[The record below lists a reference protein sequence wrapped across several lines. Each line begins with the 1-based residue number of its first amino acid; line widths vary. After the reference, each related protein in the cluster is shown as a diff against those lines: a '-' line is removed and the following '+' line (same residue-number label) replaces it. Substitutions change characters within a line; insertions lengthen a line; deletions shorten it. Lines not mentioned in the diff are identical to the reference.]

1 MAVPDLLRQTR
12 ETRGLTLEQLAAET
26 RIPLDRLASFER
38 EGLAPD
44 AGFYHR
50 AWIRAYAHALGLD
63 ERVFLKELNQDLAA
77 GAPAMRPEAAPQ
89 PSGRVRGWPS
99 LAALCSVF
107 AGVVIASALLIN
119 HEPHR
124 APAQAKPENDAVVA
138 AVRDERTAAPAVPAS
153 LATGGIV
160 ESDVPPSTPAVAPA
174 RTVTQLVITSKP
186 AGARV
191 TVDGIGWGP
200 TPVTI
205 RHLPEG
211 VKRIRVT
218 YDRYAGA
225 ERLVEVQPDRVNR
238 VSVQL
243 RSLPPQG
250 VE

>member
-1 MAVPDLLRQTR
+1 MAVAELLRHTR
-12 ETRGLTLEQLAAET
+12 ECRRLTLEQVAAET

-63 ERVFLKELNQDLAA
+63 EPAFLRELNQDLAA
-77 GAPAMRPEAAPQ
+77 AAPT
-89 PSGRVRGWPS
+89 PRAKAPPKRSRPARRWPS
-99 LAALCSVF
+99 LAALCVV
-107 AGVVIASALLIN
+107 ATAVIAGALRNGL
-119 HEPHR
+119 EPR
-124 APAQAKPENDAVVA
+124 PEPAQARPVSDAVVA
-138 AVRDERTAAPAVPAS
+138 AIHDERTAPPPVTAS

-160 ESDVPPSTPAVAPA
+160 ESDVSPQTPAVVSTP
-174 RTVTQLVITSKP
+174 TVTQLVITSNP
-186 AGARV
+186 DGARV

-218 YDRYAGA
+218 HDGYAGA
-225 ERLVEVQPDRVNR
+225 ERQVEVQPDRVNR
-238 VSVQL
+238 VSVKL
-243 RSLPPQG
+243 RSLPHAG
-250 VE
+250 E

>member
-63 ERVFLKELNQDLAA
+63 EPGFLKELNQDLAA
-77 GAPAMRPEAAPQ
+77 AAPAVRPEAPPQ
-89 PSGRVRGWPS
+89 RRGQVRGWPS
-99 LAALCSVF
+99 LGALCSAA
-107 AGVVIASALLIN
+107 AGVVIASALLVN
-119 HEPHR
+119 HEQLP
-124 APAQAKPENDAVVA
+124 APAQATPENDAVVA
-138 AVRDERTAAPAVPAS
+138 AVHDERTAAPPVPAS

-160 ESDVPPSTPAVAPA
+160 ESDAPPPMPAVAPTP
-174 RTVTQLVITSKP
+174 TVTQLVITSTP
-186 AGARV
+186 EGARV
-191 TVDGIGWGP
+191 TIDGIGWGS

-211 VKRIRVT
+211 VKRVRVT
-218 YDRYAGA
+218 YDGYAGA
-225 ERLVEVQPDRVNR
+225 ERLVEVRPERVNR

-243 RSLPPQG
+243 RSLPHAG
-250 VE
+250 E

>member
-1 MAVPDLLRQTR
+1 MAVPDLLRSAR

-38 EGLAPD
+38 EGLAPE
-44 AGFYHR
+44 AGFYQR

-63 ERVFLKELNQDLAA
+63 EPGFLKELNQDLAA
-77 GAPAMRPEAAPQ
+77 AAPAARPEAPE
-89 PSGRVRGWPS
+89 RRRGQVHGW
-99 LAALCSVF
+99 LAMAAIC
-107 AGVVIASALLIN
+107 GVVAAVFIAGALLISR
-119 HEPHR
+119 EPR
-124 APAQAKPENDAVVA
+124 PEFVQSQLGNDAVVA
-138 AVRDERTAAPAVPAS
+138 AVHDERTAAPPVPAS
-153 LATGGIV
+153 LATGVIV
-160 ESDVPPSTPAVAPA
+160 ESDVPPPTAVAPTP
-174 RTVTQLVITSKP
+174 TVTQLVITSKP
-186 AGARV
+186 EGARV

-218 YDRYAGA
+218 YDGYAGA
-225 ERLVEVQPDRVNR
+225 ERLVAVQPDRVNR

-243 RSLPPQG
+243 RSLPPHG